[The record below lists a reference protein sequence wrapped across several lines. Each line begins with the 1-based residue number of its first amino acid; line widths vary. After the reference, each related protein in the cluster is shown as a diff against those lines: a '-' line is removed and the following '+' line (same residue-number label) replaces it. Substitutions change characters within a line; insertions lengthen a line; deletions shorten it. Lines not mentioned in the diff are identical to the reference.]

1 MNLFKFSYQEKGQRR
16 LILLKNEDLIEIFIP
31 SVGLFSRFTILS
43 LIFLIFP
50 AYLINFFILS
60 IPNQKAEFFAPV
72 IIFNLLISIIAI
84 AVILLSE
91 FSQKRLS
98 ITRQKIS
105 WTYEIFNLKIK
116 DPSPAPIPGII
127 RIAKVQHSWKRYF
140 LEIWAG
146 RKLYELSTGEFSP
159 FAVTKPELDLVAK
172 ELSNWMELTL
182 FQD

>member
-1 MNLFKFSYQEKGQRR
+1 MNLFKFSFQEKGQRR

-60 IPNQKAEFFAPV
+60 IPNQKAAFFTPV
-72 IIFNLLISIIAI
+72 IIFNFLISLIAI

-98 ITRQKIS
+98 ITRQKIA

-116 DPSPAPIPGII
+116 DPSPALIPGII

>member
-1 MNLFKFSYQEKGQRR
+1 MNLFKFNYQEKGQRR

-72 IIFNLLISIIAI
+72 IIFNFLISVIAI

-98 ITRQKIS
+98 ITRQKIA
-105 WTYEIFNLKIK
+105 WTYEIFNLKIR
-116 DPSPAPIPGII
+116 DPSPALIPGII